1 MTGQSEFWSA
11 ELNWR
16 EKPFTYRYSQPDE
29 YRYSLDSIEFMWRLG
44 MVLNK
49 ESKTA
54 GLHVLDLCAGCGVL
68 GFELNFWLREK
79 ISSLTFVEVQKEYA
93 AHLQNNRRITQ
104 THDKDVTI
112 SNVNFRD
119 LPSLKNFRQAFDL
132 IVCNPPYFREQ
143 TASLGKST
151 FRNRCHF
158 LIDGSFAELCA
169 AIFYCLAEN
178 GEAYVL
184 LKDLTAQGVDQ
195 LAELRAH
202 ADENFT
208 AEVMGIVRGTP
219 VVRIRN
225 LKSRSIP
232 R

>member
-1 MTGQSEFWSA
+1 
-11 ELNWR
+11 
-16 EKPFTYRYSQPDE
+16 
-29 YRYSLDSIEFMWRLG
+29 MWRLG

-93 AHLQNNRRITQ
+93 DHLQNNRRITQ
-104 THDKDVTI
+104 TEDKDVTV

-119 LPSLKNFRQAFDL
+119 LPSLENFRQAFDL

-158 LIDGSFAELCA
+158 LIEGSFAELCA
-169 AIFYCLAEN
+169 AIFYSLAEN

-225 LKSRSIP
+225 LKSCSIP

>member
-1 MTGQSEFWSA
+1 MTEHSEFWNA

-16 EKPFTYRYSQPDE
+16 DKPFTYLYSQPSE

-44 MVLNK
+44 MILNK
-49 ESKTA
+49 ETSTEQ
-54 GLHVLDLCAGCGVL
+54 LRVLDLCAGCGVL

-79 ISSLTFVEVQKEYA
+79 ISSLTFVEVQKEYTE
-93 AHLQNNRRITQ
+93 HLQNNRQITQ
-104 THDKDVTI
+104 TQEKDVNI
-112 SNVNFRD
+112 KNINFRE
-119 LPSLKNFRQAFDL
+119 LPRLESFRQAFDL

-143 TASLGKST
+143 TASLGKSS

-158 LIDGSFAELCA
+158 LIEGTFAELSE
-169 AIFYCLAEN
+169 AIFYSLAPG
-178 GEAYVL
+178 GEAYLL

-195 LAELRAH
+195 LAELRLH
-202 ADENFT
+202 ANGFFA